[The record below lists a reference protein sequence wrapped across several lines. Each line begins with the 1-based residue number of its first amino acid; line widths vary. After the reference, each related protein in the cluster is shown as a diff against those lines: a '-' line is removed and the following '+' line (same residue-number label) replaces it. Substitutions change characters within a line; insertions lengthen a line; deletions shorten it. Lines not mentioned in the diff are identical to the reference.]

1 MNGFGNQ
8 FLAGA
13 AFAADEHGRAGGPDL
28 RHKIKQGEH
37 LVAFSDNVRE
47 IEALL
52 QGALQL
58 NIFIAQTASL
68 NCLGNLREKLIV
80 RQGFGNVVHRAVF
93 EGSAGNFNRAVG
105 GDQHNRQVRIVTV
118 DVLQKFNA
126 VAVRQTHVQQKE
138 IEWLFFEPRKT

>member
-28 RHKIKQGEH
+28 RHQIKQGQH
-37 LVAFSDNVRE
+37 LVAFSDNVGE

-52 QGALQL
+52 EGALQL
-58 NIFIAQTASL
+58 NVFIAQTASL
-68 NCLGNLREKLIV
+68 NGLGNLREKLIV
-80 RQGFGNVVHRAVF
+80 RPGLGDVVHRAAF
-93 EGSAGNFNRAVG
+93 EGSGGHLNGAVG
-105 GDQHNRQVRIVTV
+105 GDQHNRQVRIVAV
-118 DVLQKFNA
+118 DVLQKLNT

-138 IEWLFFEPRKT
+138 